1 MLALMDLVAV
11 PDLADVDRVLEQR
24 RQRSLAERDAADRPA
39 IAIGPAL
46 GDNAPVIEFVDQR
59 SDRAQLDIALED

>member
-46 GDNAPVIEFVDQR
+46 GDNVPVIEFVDQR